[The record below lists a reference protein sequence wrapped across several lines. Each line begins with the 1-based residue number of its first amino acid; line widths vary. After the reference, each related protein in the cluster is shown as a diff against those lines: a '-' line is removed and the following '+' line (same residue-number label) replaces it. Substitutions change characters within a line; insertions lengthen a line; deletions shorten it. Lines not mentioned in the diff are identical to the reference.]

1 MLTMNKIKSI
11 LRQTNRHVRLD
22 QFLDEKKYILCSIVL
37 IGLFIVFM
45 LNSFAA
51 LEPVSSIT
59 VKSTTLDYTKN
70 EEGSWQYTKTAK
82 WISKGKASINIK
94 LETIEKPRAE
104 YTDVILVLD
113 TSGSMVKD
121 KIEQLQKDVNELIND
136 TIPKGNKIS
145 LITFNDTATIVN
157 DFTDDASL
165 LQESINNL
173 TVSGETNYYQA
184 LIKVDD
190 VLSTYNKE
198 SNRDCVVLFLTDGL
212 PTTDTPNE
220 VGEYKLLKEK
230 YDYLSIN
237 GIQYE
242 LGDKVLDG
250 IKNITDIQFIA
261 SKKTLN
267 KFLYK
272 ASISPASYDNFVL
285 TDYVD
290 TDNFNLKNISN
301 ISTTFGNASI
311 EDNQVIW
318 NLDNF
323 KTGLD
328 AELTIDI
335 NLNDD
340 LIGVG
345 GVYPTHTK
353 TDVSYKIGTTS
364 VTETTDKTTIL
375 KDNYAVTYE
384 ANTPTGCVV
393 SGLPSSKV
401 YSVFDTVRLD
411 DSVPACIGY
420 QFQEWKIVTD
430 DIEKVGNNR
439 FIMPESNVTI
449 KAIWKN
455 ASINKTMSG
464 IVSEAQTLYGLMADN
479 SNGTDV
485 NIDFSKSATDN
496 SGIYTRS
503 GTENDQYPVHY
514 YRGNIDNNNVIFAG
528 FCWKMVR
535 TTSTGGVKLLY
546 NGVASV
552 YSEGIP
558 ILQDQYVNVSNDAT
572 YPYTYDT
579 ATNKWTSTNKTD
591 SKTGTLSFSVS
602 EPGTYILSYSVS
614 SEKNYDKA
622 YFYKDNVELKVDSG
636 TSSSTVSLGELT
648 STNVI
653 TVKYSKDGSGSSG
666 SDSVVFS
673 VDKSTGNIIRNC
685 NNSGNDSQVGFS
697 RFDSV
702 LNLPGYMYGTGYP
715 LGKHIPTTSVSIL
728 ENKYTSS
735 SSNYYYSDFV
745 TYANG
750 SYTLTDAEQ
759 KTWSDNYNELTGY
772 YTCRSDETTCTTVYY
787 IAGATSSYQYVLSL
801 SDGATDATLQTITL
815 GKSVIDNGD
824 GTYTLEEPMII
835 KKKDWYSTYG
845 TYNEYYVCDDLT
857 STTCDVSKVTLTSNT
872 RMLYDTTLNYIY
884 GNDVS
889 WNGTN
894 YVLNDTYK
902 STELWSKDKATLAKK
917 YHYTCLNTTGVCT
930 EVYYIYDFAY
940 NSSIDYLI
948 LSDGDN
954 IEDAKEKMFENNT
967 SSEVK
972 LNVDNWYQSN
982 MTAYTHKL
990 EDTIWCVDR
999 TLYSGSLV
1007 GKDIDAGTGSSYF
1020 GAYNRVYNTYNPSV
1034 TCSNKKR
1041 DGFTVSTDSGGNGA
1055 LTYPVGLLTVDEALL
1070 AGANYS
1076 PNYLYSG
1083 NDMWLLSPASYYGQV
1098 SNFRTS
1104 GGRLASGPR
1113 ADRFD
1118 TRPAVSLIK
1127 GTKYTD
1133 GDGTVDNPFVIG
1145 DE

>member
-1 MLTMNKIKSI
+1 MTAYKNTKSTSKKSD
-11 LRQTNRHVRLD
+11 RYVRLY
-22 QFLDEKKYILCSIVL
+22 QFLDGKKYILGSIVL

-45 LNSFAA
+45 FNSFAT

-59 VKSTTLDYTKN
+59 VKSTTLDYSKS

-82 WISKGKASINIK
+82 WISKGKARINIK
-94 LETIEKPRAE
+94 LETVEKPRTE

-121 KIEQLQKDVNELIND
+121 KIDQLQKDVNELIND
-136 TIPKGNKIS
+136 TIPKGNKIA

-157 DFTDDASL
+157 GFTDDTITL
-165 LQESINNL
+165 KESINNL
-173 TVSGETNYYQA
+173 MIGGQTNYFQA
-184 LIKVDD
+184 LRKVDEI
-190 VLSTYNKE
+190 LSTYNKE
-198 SNRDCVVLFLTDGL
+198 PNRDCVVLFLTDGL
-212 PTTDTPNE
+212 PTSETPSE
-220 VGEYKLLKEK
+220 VGEYKLLKDK

-242 LGDKVLDG
+242 LGDKVLEG
-250 IKNITDIQFIA
+250 LKSITDIQFIA
-261 SKKTLN
+261 STENLN
-267 KFLYK
+267 EILSK

-285 TDYVD
+285 IDYVD
-290 TDNFNLKNISN
+290 TDNFHLKDVSN
-301 ISTTFGNASI
+301 IYATFGNTSI

-318 NLDNF
+318 NLDGF

-340 LIGVG
+340 LIGIG

-353 TDVSYKIGTTS
+353 TDVSYKIDL
-364 VTETTDKTTIL
+364 VDITESSTKTTIL
-375 KDNYAVTYE
+375 KNSYIVTYD

-393 SGLPSSKV
+393 SGIPSSKV
-401 YSVFDTVRLD
+401 YSVFDIVKLD
-411 DSVPACIGY
+411 EIVPICTGY
-420 QFQEWKIVTD
+420 QFKEWKIVTND
-430 DIEKVGNNR
+430 VKKVGNNQ

-455 ASINKTMSG
+455 ASINKKMSG

-591 SKTGTLSFSVS
+591 SKTGTISFSVS
-602 EPGTYILSYSVS
+602 DPGTYILSYSVS

-636 TSSSTVSLGELT
+636 TSSGTVSLGELT
-648 STNVI
+648 SSNVI
-653 TVKYSKDGSGSSG
+653 TVKYSKDGSGSRG

-673 VDKSTGNIIRNC
+673 VDKSTDNIIRNC
-685 NNSGNDSQVGFS
+685 NNSGDDSQVGSS

-702 LNLPGYMYGTGYP
+702 LFLPGYMYGTSYP
-715 LGKHIPTTSVSIL
+715 LGKHIPTASISIL
-728 ENKYTSS
+728 ESKYTSS

-750 SYTLTDAEQ
+750 SYTLANAEQ
-759 KTWSDNYNELTGY
+759 KTWSGNYNELTGY
-772 YTCRSDETTCTTVYY
+772 YTCRSEETTCTTVYY
-787 IAGATSSYQYVLSL
+787 VAGATSSYQYVLSL
-801 SDGATDATLQTITL
+801 SDGVTDVTLQTITL
-815 GKSVIDNGD
+815 GKGVIDNGD

-857 STTCDVSKVTLTSNT
+857 SATCDVRKITSTSNT
-872 RMLYDTTLNYIY
+872 RMSYDTTLNYIY

-889 WNGTN
+889 WDGTN

-902 STELWSKDKATLAKK
+902 STELWSNDKTTLAKK

-930 EVYYIYDFAY
+930 EVYYIYFFAY

-967 SSEVK
+967 SSEIK
-972 LNVDNWYQSN
+972 LEVDNWYQSN
-982 MTAYTHKL
+982 MMSYTYKL

-999 TLYSGSLV
+999 TLSSGSFA
-1007 GKDIDAGTGSSYF
+1007 GKDIDAGTHYSDF
-1020 GAYNRVYNTYNPSV
+1020 GAYNRFYKTYSPSV
-1034 TCSNKKR
+1034 ICSNEKR
-1041 DGFTVSTDSGGNGA
+1041 DGFTVSTVFGGNGA
-1055 LTYPVGLLTVDEALL
+1055 LTYPVGLLTGDEALL

-1104 GGRLASGPR
+1104 GGRLASGLGS
-1113 ADRFD
+1113 DRFAV
-1118 TRPAVSLIK
+1118 RPAVSLIK
-1127 GTKYTD
+1127 GTKYID
-1133 GDGTVDNPFVIG
+1133 GDGTADDPYVV
-1145 DE
+1145 E